1 MPLYFYVPLSFLAH
15 FWVLTWVFPNADHF
29 LLLFARSGP
38 TWNRTMHEES
48 EAVFPEG
55 PVMVSWEGLHVG
67 SPNGLPVLSSE
78 ALHHLIVPLPPWL
91 LSMSFVS
98 YIVWFS
104 GMYSH
109 QKYILLL
116 NKRMYTSSLS
126 TLHPLNLFQK
136 Y

>member
-1 MPLYFYVPLSFLAH
+1 MPLYFYVPLSSLAH
-15 FWVLTWVFPNADHF
+15 FCVLTWVFPNADHF
-29 LLLFARSGP
+29 LLLFARNGV
-38 TWNRTMHEES
+38 TWNRTVYEES

-55 PVMVSWEGLHVG
+55 PVMVSWEGLRVG
-67 SPNGLPVLSSE
+67 SPNGLRVLSSE
-78 ALHHLIVPLPPWL
+78 ALQGLIVPLSPWP
-91 LSMSFVS
+91 LSMSFGS

-104 GMYSH
+104 GMYIH